1 MNSLL
6 ETILTGALAL
16 GACVYAA
23 ASVFLWIGGIKRPD
37 RLHSDAKPVSDNTTF
52 VSLIIPAR
60 NEAQNIQALVDA
72 LAGQDYPADRWE
84 VWIIDDRSEDGTG
97 DLVEKLL
104 PNLPCRGHLVRQ
116 TYVPP
121 NWSPKKH
128 AITSTIR
135 QTEDHDEY
143 VVRHEENTVRCNCEH
158 VIMTT
163 DADCRP
169 EPRWISAMIDTL
181 GDADLVAGYS
191 PYGARASCGPRTQYG
206 ARASCGPRTQYGARG
221 PYEPRARR
229 GVWTNLFTRMLAL
242 EAFSQGF
249 LALSGIRLRW
259 PITCTGRSF
268 AYRREVFDEA
278 GGFGSDRTM
287 LSGDD
292 HLFLQRAVGKGYRAV
307 YCTAPDSRVWTDP
320 PTSFR
325 GFWNQRIRM
334 FSGVGKITPS
344 VAIVG
349 TTTYLWML
357 GLFVGLVTLWPP
369 ALAGFVAKFL
379 LDAVSLLIAARHLR
393 EWRLLL
399 VYPVAAICYLP
410 YFLTFAF
417 LGTFGSYDWKGMR
430 GR

>member
-1 MNSLL
+1 MNPLL

-23 ASVFLWIGGIKRPD
+23 ASVFLWIGGLKRPD
-37 RLHSDAKPVSDNTTF
+37 RLHSDAKPVSDDTAF

-60 NEAQNIQALVDA
+60 NEAQNIPALVDA
-72 LAGQDYPADRWE
+72 LASQDYPADRWE

-104 PNLPCRGHLVRQ
+104 PTLPCRGYLVRQ
-116 TYVPP
+116 TDVPP

-135 QTEDHDEY
+135 QIENHDEY
-143 VVRHEENTVRCNCEH
+143 DVRHDGYDVRRDGYVVRRGDSHIIV
-158 VIMTT
+158 TT

-169 EPRWISAMIDTL
+169 EPCWISAMIDTL

-191 PYGARASCGPRTQYG
+191 PYGSRTQYG
-206 ARASCGPRTQYGARG
+206 ARTSYELRTPYGSRT
-221 PYEPRARR
+221 RR
-229 GVWTNLFTRMLAL
+229 GVWTNLFRRMLAL

-249 LALSGIRLRW
+249 LALAGIRLRW

-320 PTSFR
+320 PDSFR

-357 GLFVGLVTLWPP
+357 GLFVGLVMLWPP
-369 ALAGFVAKFL
+369 ALVGFVAKFL

-393 EWRLLL
+393 EWRLLV